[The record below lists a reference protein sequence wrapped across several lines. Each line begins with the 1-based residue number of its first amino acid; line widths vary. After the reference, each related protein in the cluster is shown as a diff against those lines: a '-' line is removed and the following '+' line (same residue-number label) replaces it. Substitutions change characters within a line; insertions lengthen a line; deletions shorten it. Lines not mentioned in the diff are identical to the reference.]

1 MVRRVVLAVVLA
13 AVLWPALAAA
23 QEVVFLVR
31 HAEKEVDSDEQGV
44 GLSKAGHARAEHL
57 ASLLREAGVTAI
69 YSSATRRT
77 RQTAEP
83 LAKMLGL
90 KPKTY
95 EVTRMM
101 DQYDFSGLIKDL
113 RQERV
118 ALVVG
123 HANTVPETIRQ
134 LGYQPPVEIT
144 PTEFDNLFILIPQ
157 KEGPPRLI
165 RLRY

>member
-1 MVRRVVLAVVLA
+1 MVRGLVLA
-13 AVLWPALAAA
+13 AILVAVLVPAVAAA
-23 QEVVFLVR
+23 QDVVFLVR
-31 HAEKEVDSDEQGV
+31 HAEKEIDSDEPGV
-44 GLSKAGHARAEHL
+44 GLSKAGRARAERL
-57 ASLLREAGVTAI
+57 ASLLREAGITGI
-69 YSSATRRT
+69 YTSATRRT

-83 LAKMLGL
+83 LAQALGL

-95 EVTRMM
+95 QVSRMM
-101 DQYDFSGLIKDL
+101 GDYDFSDLIKDL

-134 LGYQPPVEIT
+134 MGYRPPVEIT
-144 PTEFDNLFILIPQ
+144 PPEFDNLFILIPR
-157 KEGPPRLI
+157 KDGPPRLI

>member
-1 MVRRVVLAVVLA
+1 MVRRVVLAVILA
-13 AVLWPALAAA
+13 AALLPALAAA

-31 HAEKEVDSDEQGV
+31 HAEKEIDSDEPGV
-44 GLSKAGHARAEHL
+44 GLSKTGHARAERL
-57 ASLLREAGVTAI
+57 ASLLREAGITSI
-69 YSSATRRT
+69 YISATRRT

-83 LAKMLGL
+83 LAKALGL

-95 EVTRMM
+95 QVTRMM
-101 DQYDFSGLIKDL
+101 GEYDFNGLIKDL

-123 HANTVPETIRQ
+123 HANTVPENIRQ
-134 LGYQPPVEIT
+134 LGYAPPTEIT
-144 PTEFDNLFILIPQ
+144 PSEFDNLFILIPQ
-157 KEGPPRLI
+157 KDGPPRMI